1 MRWKIETNIDERG
14 RWSSKKKMD
23 AVLRLLKGEDLDT
36 LSREL
41 RLNAATL
48 SSWRDVFLV
57 NGLAGL
63 KSRETDARD
72 EKINQLQKAL
82 AETALN
88 LEISKEIEWGG
99 TIS

>member
-1 MRWKIETNIDERG
+1 MRRKNDTNIDERG
-14 RWSSKKKMD
+14 RWSSKKKKMD

-36 LSREL
+36 LSCEL

-48 SSWRDVFLV
+48 SSLREVFLA

-72 EKINQLQKAL
+72 EKINRKRQASDVWL
-82 AETALN
+82 
-88 LEISKEIEWGG
+88 SV
-99 TIS
+99 